1 MVSHMTVDEE
11 SPAPF
16 SESKIE
22 QVFMTTGE
30 DISAISVAA
39 YHNRTLAIGSVF
51 SNLVVCEVHHLMF
64 WLNCMR
70 ELC

>member
-30 DISAISVAA
+30 DISAISVAT

-51 SNLVVCEVHHLMF
+51 SNLVVCEVNHLMF
-64 WLNCMR
+64 
-70 ELC
+70 